1 MKGWDLHLISDLC
14 NNKDTFVQTG
24 PFGSQ
29 LHESDYSIEGV
40 PVIMPKDIVN
50 GNIDEKSIARVSE
63 SHSVRLK
70 RHSVLPGDIV
80 YGRRGDIGR
89 HALIHKREKGWL
101 CGTGCLLLRLNK
113 ERINSLYSH
122 YYLSQQNIIDY
133 IANQAIGATMPN
145 LNTSILKRI
154 PVYLPQIFIQRKI
167 AAILSAYDDL
177 IENNNRRIAILEKM
191 AEELYR
197 EWFVRLRFPGHEK
210 VKIVKG
216 VPEGW
221 KAKKLKDIVL
231 LAYGKALKE
240 STRFDGRVPVY
251 GSSGIIG
258 YHNQAICK
266 GPGIIVGRKGNVGSI
281 IWASTDFYPIDTTYY
296 VISKYPLS
304 YIYYL
309 LRSMNFINNDA
320 AVPGLNREQAYSN
333 DFFLPEKRLVFHF
346 SDTLLPLVSHKDLLQ
361 KLIQNLT
368 ASRDRLLSRLMSGAI
383 DVENLDI
390 EFPKSMQE
398 EAIDA

>member
-1 MKGWDLHLISDLC
+1 
-14 NNKDTFVQTG
+14 
-24 PFGSQ
+24 
-29 LHESDYSIEGV
+29 
-40 PVIMPKDIVN
+40 
-50 GNIDEKSIARVSE
+50 
-63 SHSVRLK
+63 
-70 RHSVLPGDIV
+70 
-80 YGRRGDIGR
+80 
-89 HALIHKREKGWL
+89 
-101 CGTGCLLLRLNK
+101 
-113 ERINSLYSH
+113 
-122 YYLSQQNIIDY
+122 
-133 IANQAIGATMPN
+133 MPN